1 MTRERPLLLMA
12 APYRACAGSARRPRL
27 FGTGPF
33 FGGAATPPHEEGN
46 KPVCNWFTSSK
57 ACHYSPCLTLLLL
70 LLLVIP
76 LLAIE
81 KEPLTEYKGRRDRLA
96 ARIKGN
102 VLVLR
107 AAAEQELVKYQQER
121 NFYYLTG
128 FDQPD
133 AILLLD
139 AASDPPREILFLPE
153 RKPAAERWTGPKLG
167 PGPEAERATGFATVL
182 PTSEFDSALKKIS
195 DHARAVYGLK
205 EAEKDIAYL
214 RQVKSPTEIAL
225 LEKAIE
231 ITLKAEQAAAR
242 AIGPGVMEYE
252 VQAALEYEFT
262 RNGAERPGFPSIVG
276 SGPFSTILHYNDSTR
291 RMLAG
296 DVVVVDIGAEYG
308 GYSGDVTRTYPVS
321 GKFSPRQREI
331 YQIVLDA
338 QRAAIE
344 KVKPGA
350 RISDIH
356 NAAMS
361 YIRSKGYEKYF
372 IHGTSHHIGLDVH
385 DVGETSRPF
394 EPNMVITAEPGIYI
408 PEEQLGIRIEDDVL
422 VTPTGHRVLSNFPK
436 EISEIEA
443 LVGGERKK

>member
-1 MTRERPLLLMA
+1 MVK
-12 APYRACAGSARRPRL
+12 RL
-27 FGTGPF
+27 V
-33 FGGAATPPHEEGN
+33 GAA
-46 KPVCNWFTSSK
+46 
-57 ACHYSPCLTLLLL
+57 LLLL
-70 LLLVIP
+70 ALQP

-81 KEPLTEYKGRRDRLA
+81 KEPLSEYKARRDRLS

-102 VLVLR
+102 VLELR
-107 AAAEQELVKYQQER
+107 AAPDQELVRYQQER

-139 AASDPPREILFLPE
+139 AASDPPQEFLFLPE
-153 RKPAAERWTGPKLG
+153 RKPDAERWTGPKLG
-167 PGPEAERATGFATVL
+167 PDAAAAKATGFARVL
-182 PTSEFDSALKKIS
+182 PTNEFDATLKKVS
-195 DHARAVYGLK
+195 AHARAVYGLK
-205 EAEKDIAYL
+205 DVENDIAYL
-214 RQVKSPTEIAL
+214 RQVKSPGEIAL
-225 LEKAIE
+225 LEKAIQ

-242 AIGPGVMEYE
+242 AIAPGVMEYE

-276 SGPFSTILHYNDSTR
+276 SGPFSTILHYNEGTR
-291 RMLAG
+291 RMQSG
-296 DVVVVDIGAEYG
+296 DTVVVDIGAEYS
-308 GYSGDVTRTYPVS
+308 GYSADVTRTYPVS
-321 GKFSPRQREI
+321 GTFSPRQREI

-338 QRAAIE
+338 QKAAIA
-344 KVKPGA
+344 KVRPGA
-350 RISDIH
+350 RIGDMH

-361 YIRSKGYEKYF
+361 VIRSKGYEKYF

-408 PEEQLGIRIEDDVL
+408 PDEQLGIRIEDDVL
-422 VTPTGHRVLSNFPK
+422 VTPTGYRVLSNFPK

-443 LVGGERKK
+443 LVKR